1 MPDLADNDS
10 KTASLETKT
19 KISAAWRA
27 YGEVKSEE
35 DILKSHMPLVRSVVD
50 RMRASLPPQVDVEDL
65 YSVGLL
71 GLINANRRFDPT
83 LGVNFS
89 SYAAM
94 RIRGAVLDEL
104 RRIDWMSRSLR
115 VKAKKL
121 TDVISSIEQKA
132 GRPAT
137 EAEIAE
143 ELGISG
149 EEYSSLLDE
158 LRPMSYIELD
168 SLASNDEE
176 SNMHDLVADERQPTA
191 SEQAMKNELIKLVT
205 ERLQK
210 LPDMQKKILA
220 MYYFENLRL
229 AEIAKVFGVTESR
242 ICQIHTQAILS
253 LKTYIRSA
261 ASR

>member
-89 SYAAM
+89 RHIALEAGYRYM
-94 RIRGAVLDEL
+94 Y
-104 RRIDWMSRSLR
+104 IDYDKDNFLYNVNMPG
-115 VKAKKL
+115 
-121 TDVISSIEQKA
+121 IFA
-132 GRPAT
+132 G
-137 EAEIAE
+137 
-143 ELGISG
+143 
-149 EEYSSLLDE
+149 LLF
-158 LRPMSYIELD
+158 
-168 SLASNDEE
+168 
-176 SNMHDLVADERQPTA
+176 
-191 SEQAMKNELIKLVT
+191 K
-205 ERLQK
+205 
-210 LPDMQKKILA
+210 
-220 MYYFENLRL
+220 F
-229 AEIAKVFGVTESR
+229 
-242 ICQIHTQAILS
+242 
-253 LKTYIRSA
+253 
-261 ASR
+261 